1 MAILAHAPPN
11 QDSNVLDRLRRMG
24 RALATSARR
33 MLLIG
38 LLALGGCATDEGA
51 PIVAAASDLQF
62 ALADIAHAFAADTG
76 EQVKLT
82 FGSSGNFA
90 RQIRQH
96 APFQLYLSADE
107 EYVLGLARDGFTRND
122 GTLYAVGRIVL
133 MVPHGSP
140 LQADG
145 ALDDLEQAL
154 ADGRVRRF
162 AIANPDHAPYGQRA
176 EQALRHRGLW
186 AAIEPRLVLGENVS
200 QAAQFATSANAEG
213 GIIAYSLAL
222 APAVAALGAYALI
235 PDEWHE
241 PLHQRMVLLEG
252 AGPVAEAFYA
262 YLQQPAARSIL
273 ARYGFVLP
281 DES

>member
-1 MAILAHAPPN
+1 MAMLAHSRTN
-11 QDSNVLDRLRRMG
+11 QDSNVLDRSRRMG

-38 LLALGGCATDEGA
+38 LLALGACAPNDRA

-62 ALADIAHAFAADTG
+62 VLADIAQAFTADTG
-76 EQVKLT
+76 EQVRLT
-82 FGSSGNFA
+82 FGSSGNFS
-90 RQIRQH
+90 RQIRQG

-107 EYVLGLARDGFTRND
+107 EYVLGLARDGFTRD
-122 GTLYAVGRIVL
+122 QGALYAVGRIVL

-140 LQADG
+140 LQADSS
-145 ALDDLEQAL
+145 LDDLEQAL

-162 AIANPDHAPYGQRA
+162 AIANPDHAPYGHRA
-176 EQALRHRGLW
+176 EKALRHRGLW

-222 APAVAALGAYALI
+222 APSVAALGTYALI
-235 PDEWHE
+235 PDAWHE
-241 PLHQRMVLLEG
+241 PLYQRMVLLEG

-281 DES
+281 DDH